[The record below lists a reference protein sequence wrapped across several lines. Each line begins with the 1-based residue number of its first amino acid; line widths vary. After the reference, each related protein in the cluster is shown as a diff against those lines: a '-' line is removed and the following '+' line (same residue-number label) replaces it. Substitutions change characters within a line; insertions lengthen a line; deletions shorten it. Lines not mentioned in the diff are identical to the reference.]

1 MSDSKSELKPCP
13 FCGCEPERWLD
24 NDKTWNIRCCH
35 ILITQAL
42 KENANDAWNTRYT
55 SEQVCEWTFCSALQ
69 VWQTECKITAN
80 LYLTVEHEYCLGCG
94 KKIKVKGDE

>member
-1 MSDSKSELKPCP
+1 MSDSKSELNTA
-13 FCGCEPERWLD
+13 RQA
-24 NDKTWNIRCCH
+24 
-35 ILITQAL
+35 TQEELKQSAL
-42 KENANDAWNTRYT
+42 KHYDELAMKACSWMNVIPKAIEAYY

-94 KKIKVKGDE
+94 KKIKIKESE